1 MTLTADDRLD
11 ITALYAR
18 QVWALDT
25 GDVDGYVDT
34 FTDDAVL
41 DLAERHSGKAAI
53 RQFAELFRLH
63 DVGVPGSQHL
73 VSSLL
78 LDGDGGRCSVRAYV
92 TRTHRLPGRG
102 RNNCQI
108 IWSGYFPAGLSYDRI
123 FSELPDVPFRD
134 HVWPKFLHEN
144 AARVFKL
151 GG

>member
-41 DLAERHSGKAAI
+41 DLAERHTGKAAI

-73 VSSLL
+73 VTSLL
-78 LDGDGGRCSVRAYV
+78 LDGDGAHCSVRAYV

-108 IWSGYFPAGLSYDRI
+108 IWSGYYADTAVKVNGTWLIQEQRGRAW
-123 FSELPDVPFRD
+123 EGDVLEPINR
-134 HVWPKFLHEN
+134 
-144 AARVFKL
+144 AR
-151 GG
+151 G